1 MTSPGFFYS
10 RQQPDFAVYLCRKL
24 KFNTMKSIFVSIVC
38 MLASFSVG
46 AQSQAEAF
54 IKEAQQFL
62 AAKNYQQA
70 QLSLQ
75 DAINDIN
82 TIIAVQ
88 IGDALPAE
96 INGLKS
102 DGDAEVN
109 AGAMGMMG
117 GGMSIVKNYSHPS
130 KKENEAEVQ
139 ILANSPMLAS
149 INMFMSNPAMLGEGY
164 KSVRVGTRRAIL
176 KSEMEDFY
184 DDSATK
190 KIRSSELQIPLSQT
204 LITIN
209 LKGFATEQ
217 EELAFASKLDIDK
230 LSALLGN

>member
-1 MTSPGFFYS
+1 MKTIALGIFFALTIS
-10 RQQPDFAVYLCRKL
+10 A
-24 KFNTMKSIFVSIVC
+24 
-38 MLASFSVG
+38 AS

-54 IKEAQQFL
+54 IKEAQQYL
-62 AAKNYQQA
+62 VEKNYQQA

-82 TIIAVQ
+82 NIIAVH
-88 IGDALPAE
+88 IGEALPVE
-96 INGLKS
+96 INGLKADEAAS
-102 DGDAEVN
+102 VN
-109 AGAMGMMG
+109 SGAMGMMG
-117 GGMSIVKNYSHPS
+117 GGMSISKNYTHPA
-130 KKENEAEVQ
+130 KKENQAEVL

-164 KSVRVGTRRAIL
+164 KSVRVGPRRAIL
-176 KSEMEDFY
+176 KSEMDDYY
-184 DDSATK
+184 DNGASK

-217 EELAFASKLDIDK
+217 EELAFATKLDIDK

>member
-1 MTSPGFFYS
+1 
-10 RQQPDFAVYLCRKL
+10 
-24 KFNTMKSIFVSIVC
+24 MKSIFVSIVC

-54 IKEAQQFL
+54 IKEALQFL

-130 KKENEAEVQ
+130 KKENGAEVQ

-176 KSEMEDFY
+176 KSEMEDYY
-184 DDSATK
+184 DDGGASK

-204 LITIN
+204 LITLN

-217 EELAFASKLDIDK
+217 EELAFATKLDIDK

>member
-1 MTSPGFFYS
+1 
-10 RQQPDFAVYLCRKL
+10 
-24 KFNTMKSIFVSIVC
+24 MKSIFVSIVC

-96 INGLKS
+96 CRSHGH
-102 DGDAEVN
+102 DGRWYVYCQ
-109 AGAMGMMG
+109 
-117 GGMSIVKNYSHPS
+117 K
-130 KKENEAEVQ
+130 
-139 ILANSPMLAS
+139 
-149 INMFMSNPAMLGEGY
+149 
-164 KSVRVGTRRAIL
+164 
-176 KSEMEDFY
+176 
-184 DDSATK
+184 
-190 KIRSSELQIPLSQT
+190 LQPP
-204 LITIN
+204 
-209 LKGFATEQ
+209 F
-217 EELAFASKLDIDK
+217 
-230 LSALLGN
+230 

>member
-1 MTSPGFFYS
+1 
-10 RQQPDFAVYLCRKL
+10 
-24 KFNTMKSIFVSIVC
+24 MKSICVSIAC
-38 MLASFSVG
+38 MLAGFSLS
-46 AQSQAEAF
+46 AQSQAETF
-54 IKEAQQFL
+54 IKEAQEFL

-82 TIIAVQ
+82 NIIAVQ
-88 IGDALPAE
+88 VGEALPDE

-102 DGDAEVN
+102 DNDAEVN

-117 GGMSIVKNYSHPS
+117 GGMSIARNYSHPT

-176 KSEMEDFY
+176 KSEMEDYY
-184 DDSATK
+184 DDGASK

-217 EELAFASKLDIDK
+217 EELAFATKLDIDK

>member
-1 MTSPGFFYS
+1 
-10 RQQPDFAVYLCRKL
+10 
-24 KFNTMKSIFVSIVC
+24 MKSILVSIVC
-38 MLASFSVG
+38 GFSALSLN
-46 AQSQAEAF
+46 AQSQAETF

-62 AAKNYQQA
+62 AAKDYQQA

-82 TIIAVQ
+82 NIIAVQ
-88 IGDALPAE
+88 IGEAMPAE
-96 INGLKS
+96 INGLIS

-117 GGMSIVKNYSHPS
+117 GGMSIVKKYSNPS

-176 KSEMEDFY
+176 KSEM
-184 DDSATK
+184 DDYYNDGATK
-190 KIRSSELQIPLSQT
+190 KIRSTELQIPLSQT

-209 LKGFATEQ
+209 LRGFATEQ
-217 EELAFASKLDIDK
+217 EELAFAAKLDIDK